1 MALRFDDAPTCKRV
15 VDRCIEGGVLTD
27 WFLFAP
33 ECLRLAPPLVITEDE
48 IGRACET
55 ILRACGD

>member
-1 MALRFDDAPTCKRV
+1 MALRFDDATTCKRV

-33 ECLRLAPPLVITEDE
+33 ECLRLAPPLVITEEE
-48 IGRACET
+48 IGRACEA
-55 ILRACGD
+55 ILSACGD